1 MIISKHLKPR
11 INRLTRGFVLC
22 LALVGAASSTSAQTL
37 KMATVAPDGLA
48 WIKQLRTA
56 MKAIDQETE
65 GRVKFKLY
73 PGGVQGDDSTV
84 LRKMRIGQLQGGAL
98 AAGALI
104 RFYTDLQIYNMPLQF
119 KNSNEVQHV
128 RLYSLKIQ
136 TRYSTFE
143 PKWMTGLS
151 MASSRAV
158 FMYFP

>member
-11 INRLTRGFVLC
+11 INRLTSGFVLC

-73 PGGVQGDDSTV
+73 PGGVPAHI
-84 LRKMRIGQLQGGAL
+84 L
-98 AAGALI
+98 
-104 RFYTDLQIYNMPLQF
+104 
-119 KNSNEVQHV
+119 
-128 RLYSLKIQ
+128 
-136 TRYSTFE
+136 
-143 PKWMTGLS
+143 
-151 MASSRAV
+151 
-158 FMYFP
+158 